1 MAKKIVKFNE
11 IEDALKDFA
20 KNEKKLKDR
29 NPYLENE
36 GKKFNDIVKE
46 FCISLQSE
54 NSNEDFSWI
63 EKFGVTS

>member
-29 NPYLENE
+29 NPYLM
-36 GKKFNDIVKE
+36 I
-46 FCISLQSE
+46 
-54 NSNEDFSWI
+54 
-63 EKFGVTS
+63 